1 MINLIT
7 YKGTRGRRESMRAK
21 NEQATGGIVTTES
34 VHDVNCNLCNRRLS
48 FNIRTRHL
56 QILAEYDA

>member
-1 MINLIT
+1 
-7 YKGTRGRRESMRAK
+7 MRAK

-34 VHDVNCNLCNRRLS
+34 VHDVNCNLCNRRL

-56 QILAEYDA
+56 QILAEYVRCLT